1 MLQKRKS
8 LPKIKKR
15 LSASSNQFS
24 FTSSKL
30 FLVFALVA
38 ALAVTLFQIQ
48 NPQEIR
54 QKAQTTNPQPFG
66 QTGGGW
72 DLVFDEEFNGTSV
85 DTNKWSF
92 ISSAESTCTGDG
104 KSLDSGCSN
113 PKNQQLEFNWGK
125 NCTVANGIL
134 TITAKKESA
143 GGREWTSC
151 MLHSR
156 PKFQTMYMEAR
167 VKMPSVNGF
176 WPGFWTWEGPSN
188 EIDVYEY
195 YTQAKQFSMT
205 NHAGSGGCGPKGNFD
220 PTDGYHVY
228 AADIYSGGAKFYIDG
243 VEQCDSK
250 GSPKAPVSILFDFFV
265 HDKQTQAAN
274 TATLQADYIRAWQKG
289 ATVPTVAAQPGSS
302 APSGDVSSAP
312 EPQDPTPTFACL
324 GGCPTNVP
332 VETPEPTEPD
342 VLPSD
347 IPDPDPGN
355 GQLPSGGGGGS
366 LDFLQQLINLI
377 LQFFKNLF

>member
-1 MLQKRKS
+1 MSQKRKS
-8 LPKIKKR
+8 VTNVKKNS
-15 LSASSNQFS
+15 LDSPNQF
-24 FTSSKL
+24 FSSVPKL
-30 FLVFALVA
+30 FVAFALVA
-38 ALAVTLFQIQ
+38 ALVLTLLQIR
-48 NPQEIR
+48 NPQDVR
-54 QKAQTTNPQPFG
+54 QKAQTANPQPVG

-113 PKNQQLEFNWGK
+113 PANQQLEFNWGR

-143 GGREWTSC
+143 GGRQWTSC

-228 AADIYSGGAKFYIDG
+228 AADIYQGGARFYIDG
-243 VEQCDSK
+243 VEQCNST
-250 GSPKAPVSILFDFFV
+250 GSPKAPVSILLDMFV
-265 HDKQTQAAN
+265 HDRQTQAADI
-274 TATLQADYIRAWQKG
+274 ATLQTDYIRAWQKG
-289 ATVPTVAAQPGSS
+289 ATVPTVAAAPTS
-302 APSGDVSSAP
+302 AASNTPT
-312 EPQDPTPTFACL
+312 PQDPTPTFACL

-332 VETPEPTEPD
+332 VETPEPTTPD

-347 IPDPDPGN
+347 IPDTDPGT

-366 LDFLQQLINLI
+366 LDFLQQLLNLI
-377 LQFFKNLF
+377 SEFFKGIF